1 MDCEPFY
8 TEYLRKYGPRLVRRH
23 GDPFAV
29 GDTLVFSIEK
39 AHTKGPVPPE
49 DAASLNPLRPHL
61 ARPAL
66 LSARLGLERARAT
79 VAGLN
84 LIGLPAAV
92 LAHRGRVLAANDLL
106 IGYAPDIRIAGSDRL
121 EFTNP
126 NAYMRCSSRPCEGRA
141 RDLGAGA
148 SVPVPRSPTR
158 PPFVAHLVPMRGGGR
173 DIYSGA
179 ELLLYLT
186 PVIQQAGPLPEILHA
201 LFDLSPA
208 EARVAAMIA
217 EGHPVKLIAE
227 NLSVQHRSRA
237 AQGRVRQDRHRATG
251 RACES
256 VALSVL
262 RLTPH
267 FHSRRQRTSTPQF
280 L

>member
-1 MDCEPFY
+1 M
-8 TEYLRKYGPRLVRRH
+8 RRH

-106 IGYAPDIRIAGSDRL
+106 IGYAPDIRIAASDRL

-126 NAYMRCSSRPCEGRA
+126 NAHMRCSSRPAKAAPAISARALRCQCRA
-141 RDLGAGA
+141 RRRGRRSSRIWCRCVEAAG
-148 SVPVPRSPTR
+148 
-158 PPFVAHLVPMRGGGR
+158 
-173 DIYSGA
+173 
-179 ELLLYLT
+179 
-186 PVIQQAGPLPEILHA
+186 
-201 LFDLSPA
+201 
-208 EARVAAMIA
+208 
-217 EGHPVKLIAE
+217 
-227 NLSVQHRSRA
+227 
-237 AQGRVRQDRHRATG
+237 
-251 RACES
+251 
-256 VALSVL
+256 
-262 RLTPH
+262 
-267 FHSRRQRTSTPQF
+267 TSTPAPNSCYT
-280 L
+280 